1 MKHPWQ
7 KEIQN
12 ILHLAEREHA
22 SICLGRW
29 LAVSFQVS
37 VLQLD
42 NKISMQQ
49 NCTGD
54 SDDGDDPNPINDS
67 VLDFFPVGD
76 GGTLIHSTP

>member
-1 MKHPWQ
+1 MLPFVF
-7 KEIQN
+7 
-12 ILHLAEREHA
+12 LSR
-22 SICLGRW
+22 R
-29 LAVSFQVS
+29 VS

-67 VLDFFPVGD
+67 ILDFFPVGD
-76 GGTLIHSTP
+76 GRTPIHRIS

>member
-1 MKHPWQ
+1 MFSFV
-7 KEIQN
+7 
-12 ILHLAEREHA
+12 LV
-22 SICLGRW
+22 GGW
-29 LAVSFQVS
+29 LFLSRRVS

-42 NKISMQQ
+42 SKISMQQ

-76 GGTLIHSTP
+76 GGALIHSTS